1 MDRAARS
8 LTVTLLLLI
17 LVALLVA
24 GLSCARL
31 KSSSGALS
39 DGGAPGAAPAAPP
52 PPAALEAKSAADR
65 AMQSVAGGP
74 PIPGGSSAKPPE
86 NQLDPF
92 KVRAQQMIIYTAD
105 FSIKVDKAAEAAEKL
120 RALAE
125 QHAGWVSA
133 LNKTVDTGGN
143 TRVTMQVRVPSEKF
157 MTVVSGVEGLG
168 KVESERLQTENV
180 TEEWVDLNARLGV
193 KQLRKAQLEALLK
206 RAQSTDEIDK
216 RQQEIN
222 AVQEE
227 IERIQG
233 RQRFLQ
239 NQVALSTLNV
249 TFYEKGLPPIEKPG
263 PYSARDIVIRAWY
276 ALVDVARVLFMILVW
291 IALPGAVVWV
301 PVLIIILWR
310 RARPRPRRTPPAPPP
325 VPPAPASG

>member
-1 MDRAARS
+1 MTTTSS
-8 LTVTLLLLI
+8 LRVTLLLLTLI
-17 LVALLVA
+17 ALVTA
-24 GLSCARL
+24 GLSCV
-31 KSSSGALS
+31 SSSRSMGTRFS
-39 DGGAPGAAPAAPP
+39 QEAAPP
-52 PPAALEAKSAADR
+52 PAPAPAAPAALEAKSAADQ
-65 AMQSVAGGP
+65 AMPTRGAGG
-74 PIPGGSSAKPPE
+74 SAAAKPAE

-120 RALAE
+120 RVLAE
-125 QHAGWVSA
+125 KHAGWVSA
-133 LNKTVDTGGN
+133 LNKTVDDAGN

-157 MTVVSGVEGLG
+157 TEVVSGLEGFG
-168 KVESERLQTENV
+168 KVESENLQTENV

-193 KQLRKAQLEALLK
+193 KLLRKQQLEALLK

-263 PYSARDIVIRAWY
+263 PYSVRNIVIRAWY
-276 ALVDVARVLFMILVW
+276 ALVDVVRVLFMILVW

-301 PVLIIILWR
+301 PVLIIVLWR
-310 RARPRPRRTPPAPPP
+310 RAHPQPKRTLPPAPPP
-325 VPPAPASG
+325 APTSE